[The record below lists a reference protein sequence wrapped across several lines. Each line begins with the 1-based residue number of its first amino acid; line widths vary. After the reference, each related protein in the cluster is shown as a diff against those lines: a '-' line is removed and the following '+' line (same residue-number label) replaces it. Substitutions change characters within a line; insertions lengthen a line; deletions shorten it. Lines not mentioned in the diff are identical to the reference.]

1 MRYLETFW
9 QRLKDTREA
18 RQLSRRDLAEL
29 VGVTPDMVTR
39 WEQVDARQRL
49 YPAVDELIDLCRHLS
64 VPLESLLDTSQL
76 DDPGQLELPGLAFS
90 NSDELAGA
98 LEELERQVQRVQP
111 NEEEAELLR
120 RFRKNTEE
128 NRRMILQLLGR

>member
-9 QRLKDTREA
+9 QRLKDAREA
-18 RQLSRRDLAEL
+18 RQLSHRDLAEL
-29 VGVTPDMVTR
+29 VGVTPDTITR
-39 WEQVDARQRL
+39 WEQADPHRRL
-49 YPAVDELIDLCRHLS
+49 YPAVDELIDLCRQLT
-64 VPLESLLDTSQL
+64 VPLESLLDTSEL

-111 NEEEAELLR
+111 NE
-120 RFRKNTEE
+120 
-128 NRRMILQLLGR
+128 

>member
-9 QRLKDTREA
+9 QRLKDIRQA
-18 RQLSRRDLAEL
+18 QQLSRQDLAEL
-29 VGVTPDMVTR
+29 IGVTPDLVAR
-39 WEQVDARQRL
+39 WEQADGRQRL
-49 YPAVDELIDLCRHLS
+49 YPVVDELIDLCRHLS
-64 VPLESLLDTSQL
+64 VPLESLLDTSEL

-98 LEELERQVQRVQP
+98 LDELERQVKRVQP

-120 RFRKNTEE
+120 RFRRSSADT
-128 NRRMILQLLGR
+128 RRMILQLLGR